1 VFSNSD
7 KNRNYWP
14 LAELSITNQSKEIP
28 ACSKPESYKAFVN
41 HMQHVVKWVGKNVL
55 LLHNC
60 RSAQADYAKYNTE
73 RRRVEY

>member
-14 LAELSITNQSKEIP
+14 LAELSKEIP
-28 ACSKPESYKAFVN
+28 ACSKPESYKAFVK

-73 RRRVEY
+73 RPRVEY